1 MQEILKVSRKLIQ
14 KTLSC
19 LGSRHM
25 EKKEKIFAFTE
36 IMLVVIWILWAAD
49 LDWTKKSI
57 LDYLIIALIP
67 VNIILWIIKAV
78 LIIKRNRLIEERDKS
93 LKSMG

>member
-1 MQEILKVSRKLIQ
+1 
-14 KTLSC
+14 
-19 LGSRHM
+19 
-25 EKKEKIFAFTE
+25 
-36 IMLVVIWILWAAD
+36 MLVVIWILWAAD

>member
-1 MQEILKVSRKLIQ
+1 
-14 KTLSC
+14 
-19 LGSRHM
+19 M